1 MCNKNTSVKCDTC
14 IKVHTIMLVTDVS
27 HSELLV
33 RQLKGLVTFME
44 QHSPNTEGVES
55 VKKTFSSRKI
65 EQQVQT

>member
-1 MCNKNTSVKCDTC
+1 
-14 IKVHTIMLVTDVS
+14 MLVTDVS